1 MASRLF
7 HAIVLVGASIGCSS
21 STTEPA
27 PTSDAK
33 ADGSGSDAVSS
44 EVSSEVGDDSA
55 FPTIGFDAGSDT
67 FPGIMPA
74 PTDAFAPIK

>member
-7 HAIVLVGASIGCSS
+7 HTIVLVGAAMGCSSS

-27 PTSDAK
+27 PSDAK
-33 ADGSGSDAVSS
+33 ADGSGSDGVSS
-44 EVSSEVGDDSA
+44 EVASEVGDDTS

-74 PTDAFAPIK
+74 PTDSFAPIK